1 MVFLGFFNVVIY
13 CRFPTNVSGSTLTGY
28 TGITRVILGRSPTS
42 ATWDTGTQSTF
53 VAGSPGSTVREKVF
67 EDLQD
72 PSRFDRSRAT
82 SNTSGRA
89 PENPLYM
96 WQPPP
101 TSRHPYPPV
110 PQPVVHA
117 LPRNSPQRIISHRR
131 GDSEATMVEQW
142 TYGHSSLSSSYSLK
156 RSSSMA
162 APAPRGLVPETIIT
176 PQRPTTPSSVLTLE
190 MESRRSTS
198 SNEYQHDL
206 SRIINY
212 DTRSSAGSLAPP
224 PRPLTSHS
232 PSTSIGSR
240 MGHRTRGTVRGQ
252 SIEHG
257 PSAWKGPS
265 RDAPLSAVLSPQDAP
280 IVPPT
285 HEQIV
290 QRSPYSPNGPFVHG
304 HHRTR
309 SKPGFL

>member
-1 MVFLGFFNVVIY
+1 MQG
-13 CRFPTNVSGSTLTGY
+13 
-28 TGITRVILGRSPTS
+28 
-42 ATWDTGTQSTF
+42 
-53 VAGSPGSTVREKVF
+53 
-67 EDLQD
+67 
-72 PSRFDRSRAT
+72 PSRFDCSGAT
-82 SNTSGRA
+82 SNTSGQVH
-89 PENPLYM
+89 EIPLYM

-110 PQPVVHA
+110 PQPVVHG
-117 LPRNSPQRIISHRR
+117 LSRNSPLQRIISHRR

-142 TYGHSSLSSSYSLK
+142 VYGHASLSSSYSLK

-162 APAPRGLVPETIIT
+162 APTPKGLIPETIIT

-190 MESRRSTS
+190 MENRRSTS
-198 SNEYQHDL
+198 PNEYRHDI
-206 SRIINY
+206 SRTINY

-240 MGHRTRGTVRGQ
+240 MGHSTRGTVRGQ

-265 RDAPLSAVLSPQDAP
+265 RDAPLSAVLSPQDAQA
-280 IVPPT
+280 VPPT
-285 HEQIV
+285 HEQV
-290 QRSPYSPNGPFVHG
+290 AQRSPYSPNGPFIHG